1 MKKVILMV
9 LLAGF
14 TAMAQAFTYTWND
27 GGFRDGAGNK
37 VNPAAW
43 IGQDVKFV
51 FSLKFSEYPASDTAA
66 EYLRLTASDG
76 TNWRLTLTQAGL
88 ATWAP
93 YAPGE
98 AYAHA
103 YTMVSGQFSEERVKE
118 GFDLALIFKYDETSG
133 NYRFRFGLPA
143 AWDSTQTAENGF
155 FEAGNSDL
163 DTIAPTDTMFDIVD
177 ISLAQGAALTGQV
190 KALPEPT
197 ALALLAFGAAALAL
211 RRRTA

>member
-43 IGQDVKFV
+43 IGQDVTFT
-51 FSLKFSEYPASDTAA
+51 FSLKFSEYPAANTVK
-66 EYLRLTASDG
+66 EYLRLTTSSGG
-76 TNWRLTLTQAGL
+76 TWRLTLSDGGQ

-93 YAPGE
+93 HDKDSEYGK
-98 AYAHA
+98 A
-103 YTMVSGQFSEERVKE
+103 YTMVSDQLTEERVKE

-211 RRRTA
+211 RRRAA